1 MKNIFLTT
9 IAAVFCGALTV
20 SALDAKSV
28 KVALPK
34 GLTKLE
40 VEPVSAPG
48 GSTISLA
55 GKKDKAK
62 TTKLQWQ
69 VINVPVE
76 VELKTDSKNKG
87 EEPDFVPA
95 ITFTVHLLMEAKM
108 PDIKGKKVLLSKK
121 LTYNDIPVGSI
132 QGGTGT
138 EMFVSVLLSPRN
150 VSKLT
155 EDKSGRL
162 GKVLAVA
169 VEAEDSNG
177 RNCLNSGKPR
187 DVVFDATLNANGK
200 WWETK
205 KFTSGGVELMAVN
218 ETPFAYWMS
227 PTAPRV
233 TTTPAAG
240 GSTTTTPSTFTPTL
254 PGEEGGETT
263 PAAEGTTPADA
274 PAAETDTTGA
284 DTPAA
289 AEEEDTKTRGN
300 RKTRTTNN
308 RKTRKS
314 RN

>member
-34 GLTKLE
+34 GLTKLD

-48 GSTISLA
+48 GATISLA

-76 VELKTDSKNKG
+76 VELKKSSDTKA

-95 ITFTVHLLMEAKM
+95 ITFTVYLLMEAKM

-138 EMFVSVLLSPRN
+138 EMFVSLLLSPRN

-205 KFTSGGVELMAVN
+205 KFTSAGVELMAVN

-233 TTTPAAG
+233 TTTPAAATG
-240 GSTTTTPSTFTPTL
+240 TTTPSTFTPTL
-254 PGEEGGETT
+254 PGEEGTETT
-263 PAAEGTTPADA
+263 PAGETTTPADA
-274 PAAETDTTGA
+274 PAVEEGTSGA

-289 AEEEDTKTRGN
+289 AAEEDTKSGN
-300 RKTRTTNN
+300 KRKTRSS
-308 RKTRKS
+308 RKSRKS

>member
-48 GSTISLA
+48 GATISLA

-76 VELKTDSKNKG
+76 VELKTDSKNKD

-138 EMFVSVLLSPRN
+138 EMFVSLLLSPRN

-205 KFTSGGVELMAVN
+205 KFTSAGVELMAVN

-233 TTTPAAG
+233 TTTPAAATG
-240 GSTTTTPSTFTPTL
+240 TTTTTPSTFTPTL
-254 PGEEGGETT
+254 PGEEGAETT
-263 PAAEGTTPADA
+263 PAGEATTPADA
-274 PAAETDTTGA
+274 PAVEEGTSGA

-289 AEEEDTKTRGN
+289 AEEDTKSGN
-300 RKTRTTNN
+300 KRKTRSSS